1 MRTQSNRETQL
12 TVELTFRHSDL
23 TPFWY
28 GWDGRAFLCFLD
40 RDPENDMYHLR
51 HVYCGQVD
59 IFGVL
64 GPWAVEQIEDACLAH
79 YTDQEP
85 KMQSKSSSPKM
96 QSNVKDPKVDN
107 WGPVAE
113 GGV

>member
-28 GWDGRAFLCFLD
+28 GWDGRAFLCFLG
-40 RDPENDMYHLR
+40 RDEDTDLYDLR
-51 HVYCGQVD
+51 HVYCGAVD
-59 IFGVL
+59 IFGVI
-64 GPWAVEQIEDACLAH
+64 GEWAKELIEDACLAH
-79 YTDQEP
+79 YTGQEL
-85 KMQSKSSSPKM
+85 KMQSK
-96 QSNVKDPKVDN
+96 VKDPKDEN